1 MEQKEDRRA
10 AVVLF
15 LLGLGYLVAATQY
28 PIGEISNP
36 GPGFTPRL
44 LGIIFTILS
53 GYLLVKSFIGSP
65 KETRQPAQEEGAPPG
80 CKEAV
85 QVAKVMTT
93 LILYVAAMH
102 YLGFALSTFLAI
114 CLTSRFMG
122 LEGWRKPAFLG
133 VGTVVLA
140 QLLFVLALDVPLP
153 VGIIWGR

>member
-1 MEQKEDRRA
+1 
-10 AVVLF
+10 
-15 LLGLGYLVAATQY
+15 
-28 PIGEISNP
+28 
-36 GPGFTPRL
+36 
-44 LGIIFTILS
+44 
-53 GYLLVKSFIGSP
+53 VKSFIGSP

-80 CKEAV
+80 WKEAV